1 MQISKKS
8 IVLALSIATLFN
20 ASAQSTS
27 FSSITSPSMPTISS
41 PEIGNGFYSPGSV
54 LKPEYIKNTSQNN
67 SSQSEKT
74 KAENKNAESS
84 NAKSEM
90 QKKILSAL
98 SAKDIS
104 LLNEKGFS
112 SDINSMIFSLSS
124 SDNSQETKILLN
136 KILAEIEKIKDK
148 SSQDNSKKK
157 TAEVSAA
164 PAKEEKLPEKAK
176 ARLLRFSVNGYDILR
191 TCRKIYISE
200 VQLDG
205 TFLITGDRVYS
216 SDGKNRTETFHI
228 LFKTSPSENGT
239 LNYKAAANVTQD
251 YLNENSF
258 LYQLSKFESLPA
270 MRVGNLVSMR
280 TEDLNWKL
288 ELLIDLGEQA

>member
-1 MQISKKS
+1 MQISKTS
-8 IVLALSIATLFN
+8 IVLALTAAAVFN
-20 ASAQSTS
+20 ASAQSTP

-228 LFKTSPSENGT
+228 LFKTSPNENGT

>member
-8 IVLALSIATLFN
+8 FVLALTAATFFY
-20 ASAQSTS
+20 ASAQSSS
-27 FSSITSPSMPTISS
+27 FSSITSPSMPTVSS

-54 LKPEYIKNTSQNN
+54 LKPEYSKNASQNN

-104 LLNEKGFS
+104 LLREQGFS
-112 SDINSMIFSLSS
+112 SDINSLIFSLSS
-124 SDNSQETKILLN
+124 SDNSQETKLLLN

-148 SSQDNSKKK
+148 SDQDSNKK
-157 TAEVSAA
+157 TSEVSAA
-164 PAKEEKLPEKAK
+164 SAKEEKLPEKSK

-205 TFLITGDRVYS
+205 TFLVTGDRVYS

-228 LFKTSPSENGT
+228 LFKTSPSENGNT
-239 LNYKAAANVTQD
+239 NYKAAANVTQD

-258 LYQLSKFESLPA
+258 LYQLFKFESLPA
-270 MRVGNLVSMR
+270 MRVGNFVSMR
-280 TEDLNWKL
+280 TEEPNWKL
-288 ELLIDLGEQA
+288 ELLIDLGEK

>member
-1 MQISKKS
+1 MRISKK
-8 IVLALSIATLFN
+8 VFFLALTAAALFN

-27 FSSITSPSMPTISS
+27 FSSITSPSMPTVSS
-41 PEIGNGFYSPGSV
+41 PEIGNGFYSPGAV
-54 LKPEYIKNTSQNN
+54 LKPEYSKNTSD
-67 SSQSEKT
+67 SSQPEKS
-74 KAENKNAESS
+74 KSENKNSESS
-84 NAKSEM
+84 NAKTEM

-98 SAKDIS
+98 TAKDIS

-136 KILAEIEKIKDK
+136 KILAEIEKIKD
-148 SSQDNSKKK
+148 NSNKENNNKK

-164 PAKEEKLPEKAK
+164 PAKEEKQPEKAK

-205 TFLITGDRVYS
+205 TFLVTGDRVYS

-228 LFKTSPSENGT
+228 LFKTSPNENET

-258 LYQLSKFESLPA
+258 LYQLSKFENLPA
-270 MRVGNLVSMR
+270 MRVGNFISMR
-280 TEDLNWKL
+280 TEEPNWKL
-288 ELLIDLGEQA
+288 ELLIDLGEK

>member
-1 MQISKKS
+1 MQIYKRVF
-8 IVLALSIATLFN
+8 VLTAAALFN
-20 ASAQSTS
+20 ANAQSTS
-27 FSSITSPSMPTISS
+27 FSSITSPSMPTVSS

-54 LKPEYIKNTSQNN
+54 LKPEYSKSTSQTGQAK
-67 SSQSEKT
+67 S
-74 KAENKNAESS
+74 ENKNAESS
-84 NAKSEM
+84 NEKREM

-104 LLNEKGFS
+104 LLKEQGFS

-124 SDNSQETKILLN
+124 SDNSQETKVLLN
-136 KILAEIEKIKDK
+136 KILAEIEKIKDESGK
-148 SSQDNSKKK
+148 ENEKKK
-157 TAEVSAA
+157 APEVSAA
-164 PAKEEKLPEKAK
+164 SAKEEKLPEKAK

-228 LFKTSPSENGT
+228 LFKSSPSESGT

-270 MRVGNLVSMR
+270 MRVGNFVSMR
-280 TEDLNWKL
+280 TEEPNWKL
-288 ELLIDLGEQA
+288 ELLIDLGEK

>member
-1 MQISKKS
+1 MQISKTS
-8 IVLALSIATLFN
+8 IVLALTAAAVFN

-228 LFKTSPSENGT
+228 LFKTSPNENGT

>member
-1 MQISKKS
+1 MQISKTS
-8 IVLALSIATLFN
+8 IVLALTAAAVFN

-27 FSSITSPSMPTISS
+27 FSSITSPSMPTVSS

-280 TEDLNWKL
+280 TEDPNWKL

>member
-1 MQISKKS
+1 MQISKTS
-8 IVLALSIATLFN
+8 IVLALTAAAVFN

-54 LKPEYIKNTSQNN
+54 LKPEYSKSTSQNN

>member
-1 MQISKKS
+1 MQISKTS
-8 IVLALSIATLFN
+8 IVLALTAAAVFN

-27 FSSITSPSMPTISS
+27 FSSITSPSMPTVSS

-228 LFKTSPSENGT
+228 LFKTSPNENGT

-280 TEDLNWKL
+280 TEDPNWKL

>member
-20 ASAQSTS
+20 ASAQSTP
-27 FSSITSPSMPTISS
+27 FSSITSPSMPTVSS

-54 LKPEYIKNTSQNN
+54 LKPEYSKNASQNN

-148 SSQDNSKKK
+148 SSQDNSKK
-157 TAEVSAA
+157 TDEVSAA

-280 TEDLNWKL
+280 TEDPNWKL

>member
-191 TCRKIYISE
+191 DRKS
-200 VQLDG
+200 V
-205 TFLITGDRVYS
+205 V
-216 SDGKNRTETFHI
+216 
-228 LFKTSPSENGT
+228 
-239 LNYKAAANVTQD
+239 
-251 YLNENSF
+251 
-258 LYQLSKFESLPA
+258 
-270 MRVGNLVSMR
+270 
-280 TEDLNWKL
+280 
-288 ELLIDLGEQA
+288 

>member
-1 MQISKKS
+1 MRISKKN
-8 IVLALSIATLFN
+8 IALALTAATFFC

-27 FSSITSPSMPTISS
+27 FSSITSPSMPTVSS

-54 LKPEYIKNTSQNN
+54 LKPEYSKNASQNN

-74 KAENKNAESS
+74 KSENKNAESS

-124 SDNSQETKILLN
+124 SDNSQETKLLLN

-148 SSQDNSKKK
+148 SSQDNNKK

-205 TFLITGDRVYS
+205 TFLVTGDRVYS

-228 LFKTSPSENGT
+228 LFKTSPSENET

-270 MRVGNLVSMR
+270 MRVGNFVSMR
-280 TEDLNWKL
+280 TEEPNWKL

>member
-8 IVLALSIATLFN
+8 FVLALTAAAVFN
-20 ASAQSTS
+20 ARAQSTS
-27 FSSITSPSMPTISS
+27 FSSIASPAMPTVSS

-54 LKPEYIKNTSQNN
+54 LKPEYSKNTSQSN
-67 SSQSEKT
+67 SSQSEKA
-74 KAENKNAESS
+74 KSENKNAESS
-84 NAKSEM
+84 NAKNEV

-98 SAKDIS
+98 TAKDIS
-104 LLNEKGFS
+104 LLKEQGFS

-136 KILAEIEKIKDK
+136 KILAEIEKIKDESGK
-148 SSQDNSKKK
+148 ENENKKNF
-157 TAEVSAA
+157 EVSAA
-164 PAKEEKLPEKAK
+164 SAKEEKLPEKSK

-205 TFLITGDRVYS
+205 TFLVTGDRIYS

-228 LFKTSPSENGT
+228 LFKSSPSESGSS
-239 LNYKAAANVTQD
+239 NYKAAANVTQD
-251 YLNENSF
+251 FLNENSF
-258 LYQLSKFESLPA
+258 LYQLSKFENLPA
-270 MRVGNLVSMR
+270 MRVGNFVSMR
-280 TEDLNWKL
+280 TEEPNWKL
-288 ELLIDLGEQA
+288 ELLIDLGEK

>member
-1 MQISKKS
+1 MRIYKKS
-8 IVLALSIATLFN
+8 FALALTAVALFN
-20 ASAQSTS
+20 AIAQSTS
-27 FSSITSPSMPTISS
+27 FSSITSPSMPTVSS

-54 LKPEYIKNTSQNN
+54 LKPEYSKSTSQSS
-67 SSQSEKT
+67 SSQTGQAKS
-74 KAENKNAESS
+74 ENKNAESS
-84 NAKSEM
+84 NEKSEM

-104 LLNEKGFS
+104 LLKEQGFS

-124 SDNSQETKILLN
+124 SDNSQETKVLLN
-136 KILAEIEKIKDK
+136 KILAEIEKIKDESGK
-148 SSQDNSKKK
+148 ENGKEK
-157 TAEVSAA
+157 APEVSAA
-164 PAKEEKLPEKAK
+164 SAKEEKLPEKTK

-205 TFLITGDRVYS
+205 TFLVTGDRVYS
-216 SDGKNRTETFHI
+216 SDGKNRAETFHI
-228 LFKTSPSENGT
+228 LFKSSPSENRNS
-239 LNYKAAANVTQD
+239 NYKATANVTQD

-270 MRVGNLVSMR
+270 MRVGNFVSMR
-280 TEDLNWKL
+280 TEEPNWKL
-288 ELLIDLGEQA
+288 ELLIDLGEK

>member
-1 MQISKKS
+1 MRIYKK
-8 IVLALSIATLFN
+8 VFFLSLTAATLFN
-20 ASAQSTS
+20 ASTQSTS
-27 FSSITSPSMPTISS
+27 FSSITSPSMPTVSS

-54 LKPEYIKNTSQNN
+54 LKPEYSKNTSQSD
-67 SSQSEKT
+67 SSQTEKS
-74 KAENKNAESS
+74 KSENKNSESS
-84 NAKSEM
+84 NAKNEM

-98 SAKDIS
+98 TAKDIS
-104 LLNEKGFS
+104 LLNEQGFS

-124 SDNSQETKILLN
+124 SDNSQETKLLLN
-136 KILAEIEKIKDK
+136 KILTEIEKIKD
-148 SSQDNSKKK
+148 NSNKENNNKK

-164 PAKEEKLPEKAK
+164 PAKEEKMPEKAK

-205 TFLITGDRVYS
+205 TFLVTGDRVYS

-228 LFKTSPSENGT
+228 LFKTSPSENGS
-239 LNYKAAANVTQD
+239 LNYKATANVTQD

-270 MRVGNLVSMR
+270 MRVGNFVSMR
-280 TEDLNWKL
+280 TEDSNWKL
-288 ELLIDLGEQA
+288 ELLIDLGEK

>member
-1 MQISKKS
+1 MQISKTS
-8 IVLALSIATLFN
+8 IVLALTAAAVFN

>member
-8 IVLALSIATLFN
+8 IVLALSAATFFN

-27 FSSITSPSMPTISS
+27 FSSITSPSMPTVSS

-54 LKPEYIKNTSQNN
+54 LKPEYSKNTSQNN
-67 SSQSEKT
+67 SNQSEKT
-74 KAENKNAESS
+74 KTENKNAESS

-124 SDNSQETKILLN
+124 SDNSQETKLLLN

-148 SSQDNSKKK
+148 SSQDNNKK

-164 PAKEEKLPEKAK
+164 SAKEEKLPEKAK

-205 TFLITGDRVYS
+205 TFLVTGDRVYS

-280 TEDLNWKL
+280 TEDPNWKL

>member
-20 ASAQSTS
+20 ASAQSTP
-27 FSSITSPSMPTISS
+27 FSSITSPSMPTVSS

-228 LFKTSPSENGT
+228 LFKTSPNENGT

-280 TEDLNWKL
+280 TEDPNWKL

>member
-20 ASAQSTS
+20 ASAQSTP
-27 FSSITSPSMPTISS
+27 FSSITSPSMPTVSS

-54 LKPEYIKNTSQNN
+54 LKPEYSKNASQNN

-148 SSQDNSKKK
+148 SSQDNSKK

-228 LFKTSPSENGT
+228 LFKSSPSESGT

>member
-8 IVLALSIATLFN
+8 IVLALTAATFFC

-27 FSSITSPSMPTISS
+27 FSSITSPSMPTVSS

-54 LKPEYIKNTSQNN
+54 LKPEYSKNASLNN
-67 SSQSEKT
+67 STQSEKT

-124 SDNSQETKILLN
+124 SDNSQETKLLLN

-148 SSQDNSKKK
+148 SSQDNNKK

-164 PAKEEKLPEKAK
+164 SAKEEKLPEKAK

-280 TEDLNWKL
+280 TEDPNWKL

>member
-1 MQISKKS
+1 MQISKTS
-8 IVLALSIATLFN
+8 IVLALTAAAVFN

-228 LFKTSPSENGT
+228 LFKTSPNENGT

-280 TEDLNWKL
+280 TEDPNWKL

>member
-1 MQISKKS
+1 MQISKTS
-8 IVLALSIATLFN
+8 IVLALTAAAVFN

-228 LFKTSPSENGT
+228 LFKTSPNENRT

-280 TEDLNWKL
+280 TEDPNWKL

>member
-1 MQISKKS
+1 MQVSKKS
-8 IVLALSIATLFN
+8 IVLALTAATFFC

-27 FSSITSPSMPTISS
+27 FSSITSPSMPTVSS

-54 LKPEYIKNTSQNN
+54 LKPEYSKNASQNN

-148 SSQDNSKKK
+148 SSQDNSKK

>member
-8 IVLALSIATLFN
+8 IVLALTAAAVFN

>member
-1 MQISKKS
+1 MQISKTS
-8 IVLALSIATLFN
+8 IVLALTAAAVFN

-136 KILAEIEKIKDK
+136 KILAEIEKIIDK

-228 LFKTSPSENGT
+228 LFKTSPNENGT

-280 TEDLNWKL
+280 TEDPNWKL